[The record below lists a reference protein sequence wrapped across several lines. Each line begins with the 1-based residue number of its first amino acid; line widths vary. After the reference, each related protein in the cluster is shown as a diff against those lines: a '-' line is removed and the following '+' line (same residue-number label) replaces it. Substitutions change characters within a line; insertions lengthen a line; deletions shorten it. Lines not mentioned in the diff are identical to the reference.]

1 MDLKQTLADA
11 LSEKENYL
19 KTVELS
25 TEQNANMIDGIP
37 NNESPRI
44 CHGYTILESET
55 VGCMEYVIAENQ
67 KAPSPYAVWVR
78 NMAEDEKAGQEN
90 FFWGHYFST
99 PGAAKED
106 FQTRADSERE
116 RYFDKRERP
125 SLLEDLKR
133 HKETAANAMRETVT
147 AEKAGKVNE
156 R

>member
-25 TEQNANMIDGIP
+25 TEQNTNMIDEIP
-37 NNESPRI
+37 NNEGPRI

-55 VGCMEYVIAENQ
+55 VGCKEYVIAENQ
-67 KAPSPYAVWVR
+67 KASSPYAVWVR
-78 NMAEDEKAGQEN
+78 NMAEDEKTGQEN
-90 FFWGHYFST
+90 FFWRHYFST

-116 RYFDKRERP
+116 RLSGRREYP
-125 SLLEDLKR
+125 SLLEDLRR
-133 HKETAANAMRETVT
+133 HKEEAVHNMGGAVIS
-147 AEKAGKVNE
+147 EKAGKVNE

>member
-11 LSEKENYL
+11 LSVKENYL

-25 TEQNANMIDGIP
+25 TEQNADMIDGIP
-37 NNESPRI
+37 NNESPRN
-44 CHGYTILESET
+44 CHGYTILESGT
-55 VGCMEYVIAENQ
+55 VGCKEYVIAENQ

-78 NMAEDEKAGQEN
+78 NMAEDEKTGQEN

-116 RYFDKRERP
+116 RLSGRREYP
-125 SLLEDLKR
+125 SLLEDLRR
-133 HKETAANAMRETVT
+133 HKEEAAYSTGGAVIP
-147 AEKAGKVNE
+147 EKAGKVNE